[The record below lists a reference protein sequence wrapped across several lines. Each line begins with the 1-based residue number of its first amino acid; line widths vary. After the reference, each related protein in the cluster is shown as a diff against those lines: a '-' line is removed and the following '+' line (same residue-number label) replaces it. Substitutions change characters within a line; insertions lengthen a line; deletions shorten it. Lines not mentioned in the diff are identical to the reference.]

1 MTPETTP
8 SGSAAPLVV
17 AEGLTVTY
25 GDADAAH
32 AAVKRVDFRIGRGE
46 QVALV
51 GESGSG
57 KTTLA
62 LALAGFL
69 TEPGARVTADTLT
82 FGGASLD
89 RGASHRLPVR
99 TPGISMVFQ
108 DAMTSLDPVW
118 TIENQLRAVIRHQ
131 HRSSRQQLSRSA
143 ERPLAI
149 DWLHRVGLTDTD
161 RVLAAR
167 PYELSGGMRQRVM
180 LALALCAKPALL
192 VADEPTSALDV
203 SLSRST
209 MDLLAELTRDEQVS
223 LLIVSHD
230 INLCLEYSDRTLVMY
245 QGEIVEQ
252 GVSSTLGHTATHPYT
267 RGLLHC
273 VPTLDS
279 AEWDELPTLDSFLA
293 AEELSSSFAASSAA
307 PVLAPSAAPQPE
319 RSAS

>member
-1 MTPETTP
+1 MFGD
-8 SGSAAPLVV
+8 SGAEPLVV
-17 AEGLTVTY
+17 ARGFTVTY
-25 GDADAAH
+25 GDATAEN
-32 AAVKRVDFRIGRGE
+32 AAVKSVDFRIDRGE

-69 TEPGARVTADTLT
+69 TEPSARVTADTLT
-82 FGGASLD
+82 FDGAPLD
-89 RGASHRLPVR
+89 RSATRRLPVR

-118 TIENQLRAVIRHQ
+118 TIENQLRGVIRHQ
-131 HRSSRQQLSRSA
+131 HRSSRQKLARSA
-143 ERPLAI
+143 ERALAI

-245 QGEIVEQ
+245 RGELVEQ
-252 GVSSTLGHTATHPYT
+252 GVSATLGHEATHPYT

-279 AEWDELPTLDSFLA
+279 SDWEELPTLDSYLA
-293 AEELSSSFAASSAA
+293 GAAGSA
-307 PVLAPSAAPQPE
+307 VSAGSTAHSPTE